1 MKDCTC
7 PRCGICHSQC
17 RFRNFLEIRLHANT
31 GARTSVTPVS
41 LGCQDFR
48 SRALQAVFLRW
59 EAEEVESSHLITLS
73 AEPPSENLQC
83 VEIIFRHTDARRRV
97 HRGKSIIGERKLLS
111 DLCQKLA
118 WTEWFRYIVGTSCFP
133 CDDVISA

>member
-1 MKDCTC
+1 MPTQELR
-7 PRCGICHSQC
+7 PLLS
-17 RFRNFLEIRLHANT
+17 RLA
-31 GARTSVTPVS
+31 AKTSVA
-41 LGCQDFR
+41 GRYKR
-48 SRALQAVFLRW
+48 SFCGGKPKS
-59 EAEEVESSHLITLS
+59 ESSHLITLS

-97 HRGKSIIGERKLLS
+97 HRGKSIIGERKLLF